1 MFREVKEKLIELGV
15 GKLIVDNVLFNLLNL
30 SKDDNFIFTDSE
42 YELLMDMIKKEK
54 RAEKLDDLL
63 GE

>member
-42 YELLMDMIKKEK
+42 YELLMDMIKREK
-54 RAEKLDDLL
+54 RDEKLDDFL